1 MCGAIAAPVA
11 AGRGRPGQ
19 VGGHHLLK
27 HAAVVFVEV
36 ALPRDVGLGE
46 AAGRAVVA
54 IPMQPECSINI
65 IQKILTFL
73 SYVWYNFILYS
84 IAH

>member
-19 VGGHHLLK
+19 VGGHHLLT

-65 IQKILTFL
+65 IQKIKHPNISKLCM
-73 SYVWYNFILYS
+73 V
-84 IAH
+84 